1 MKKKLVLTITSIAL
15 VAAVAIGGTLAYLT
29 GNSQVLTNTFTAGA
43 GVSITLDEAKVG
55 NDGKTLTGADAA
67 RVLTN
72 KYTVTPGATVDKDP
86 KISVPTGGADC
97 YVYMLLKN
105 DLKVTD
111 ATKTVATPNFSAE
124 WVKVK
129 TTTVGNDLY
138 KYVGS
143 VANAAESLKVSAGAN
158 IPALFDTVEFGST
171 LTNADLLTLTGG
183 IQVVAYAHQAQ
194 DVTPAIADAAAATWA
209 DGFTNSQWTD
219 ATEA

>member
-1 MKKKLVLTITSIAL
+1 MKKKLALTITSIAL
-15 VAAVAIGGTLAYLT
+15 VAAVAIGGTLAFLT

-43 GVSITLDEAKVG
+43 GVSITLDEALVG
-55 NDGKTLTGADAA
+55 GDGKALTGSDAA

-86 KISVPTGGADC
+86 KISVSEDGADC

-111 ATKTVATPNFSAE
+111 ATKTVATPNFSTE

-129 TTTVGNDLY
+129 TTTAGNDLY

-158 IPALFDTVEFGST
+158 IPALFDTVVFGST

-194 DVTPAIADAAAATWA
+194 DVTPAIADAAAADWA
-209 DGFTNSQWTD
+209 DGFTSWTK
-219 ATEA
+219 AEA